1 MSHPLPEMLTEAME
15 KVKGMAGADTIM
27 GEPIVV
33 PSGLTIIP
41 ISKVSYGF
49 GGGGSDY
56 ANKSQVAASTS
67 SFGGGMG
74 VGINVTPVSFMI
86 INGENVRLL
95 PVAQPASNAV
105 ERALDMLPD
114 LMEKV
119 SALLKKKEAEAEA
132 EAEEV
137 KENTP

>member
-1 MSHPLPEMLTEAME
+1 MSHPLPDMLTEALE
-15 KVKGMAGADTIM
+15 KVKGMLDTNTIM

-41 ISKVSYGF
+41 ISKISCGF

-56 ANKSQVAASTS
+56 ANKAQVAASKN

-74 VGINVTPVSFMI
+74 VGVNVTPVSFMI
-86 INGENVRLL
+86 INGDHVRLL

-114 LMEKV
+114 VMEKV
-119 SALLKKKEAEAEA
+119 SALLKKKEEEADS
-132 EAEEV
+132 
-137 KENTP
+137 